1 MDNIMI
7 DLETMGNG
15 PNAAIVAIGA
25 VEFDIEKLEIG
36 DQFYEIVDLE
46 SSIKSAKGVVDAST
60 VYWWLQQSDKAR
72 SEICSDKAI
81 SIHGVLA
88 MLYNWV
94 DRCCA
99 NEGMKVWGNSSAF
112 DNVILRT
119 SYQRCGMEP
128 PWDFWN
134 DRCYRTVCGLM
145 LPKIEFEHVGEHHR
159 AVDDA
164 MSQVLH
170 LFKLIQRDRD
180 ERYCI

>member
-1 MDNIMI
+1 MDNIML

-25 VEFDIEKLEIG
+25 VEFDLDKLEVG
-36 DQFYEIVDLE
+36 EQFYEIVDFA
-46 SSIKSAKGVVDAST
+46 SSIGLGGEVTAST
-60 VYWWLQQSDKAR
+60 ILWWLQQSDKAR
-72 SEICSDKAI
+72 SEIYSDKAVSFFTATDRLTYWCRKI
-81 SIHGVLA
+81 SVKENL
-88 MLYNWV
+88 
-94 DRCCA
+94 
-99 NEGMKVWGNSSAF
+99 KVWGNSSAF

-119 SYQRCGMEP
+119 AYQRGGMEP

-145 LPKIEFEHVGEHHR
+145 LPKIKFEHVGEHHR

-170 LFKLIQRDRD
+170 LFKLMQRDRD